1 MSTMRKQAWVPPA
14 SHAIPVSNGAE
25 HIRQRVVARQ
35 CCSAGVG
42 LLGVMPITS
51 ALAMIGVSYTA
62 LPPALR
68 CTITKDSITMTCIV
82 FAVLLLLA
90 FAANWRGRR
99 RLARSL
105 LGLTIVLFFAVGS
118 GPLPRWLLR
127 HLQRP
132 YVVTAPGDWVAHNA
146 IVLLTAGSVPVA
158 GSDALEPQWVGY
170 GRIVQAAAVYRQ
182 CKATGQDCKLLVS
195 GGRSQHYRE
204 AESMVYGRVLRGLG
218 VDAADLLLEQHSM
231 NTWQN
236 AQFSQPLLKE
246 LGAQH
251 VLLVTSGT
259 HLPRASLYFAHFGI
273 AAIPVRADYLAAQM
287 TWLPQT
293 YNFAVTDIAMHEYL
307 GMALYYLYNAMGWN
321 VTATQ
326 PGAP

>member
-1 MSTMRKQAWVPPA
+1 MPMA
-14 SHAIPVSNGAE
+14 SA
-25 HIRQRVVARQ
+25 Q
-35 CCSAGVG
+35 
-42 LLGVMPITS
+42 
-51 ALAMIGVSYTA
+51 AMIGVRNVT
-62 LPPALR
+62 PRPALR
-68 CTITKDSITMTCIV
+68 FATTTDSIAMTCLV

-99 RLARSL
+99 GLSRSL

-132 YVVTAPGDWVAHNA
+132 YVTTAPGDWVAHNA
-146 IVLLTAGSVPVA
+146 IVMLTAGSVPVA
-158 GSDALEPQWVGY
+158 GSHALEPQWVGY
-170 GRIVQAAAVYRQ
+170 GRILQAATLYRQ
-182 CKATGQDCKLLVS
+182 CKATSQDCKLLVS
-195 GGRSQHYRE
+195 GGRSQHYRLAE
-204 AESMVYGRVLRGLG
+204 AEVYGRVLRGLG
-218 VDAADLLLEQHSM
+218 VDAADLLLEQNSM

-236 AQFSQPLLKE
+236 AQFSQPLLKA

-251 VLLVTSGT
+251 ILLVTSGT
-259 HLPRASLYFAHFGI
+259 HLSRASLYFAHFGI
-273 AAIPVRADYLAAQM
+273 AAIPVRADYVAAQM

-293 YNFAVTDIAMHEYL
+293 YNFAVTDIAVHEYL
-307 GMALYYLYNAMGWN
+307 GMALYHLYNAMGWN

>member
-1 MSTMRKQAWVPPA
+1 
-14 SHAIPVSNGAE
+14 
-25 HIRQRVVARQ
+25 
-35 CCSAGVG
+35 
-42 LLGVMPITS
+42 
-51 ALAMIGVSYTA
+51 
-62 LPPALR
+62 
-68 CTITKDSITMTCIV
+68 MTCIV

-99 RLARSL
+99 GLARSL
-105 LGLTIVLFFAVGS
+105 AGLVIVLFFAVGS

-158 GSDALEPQWVGY
+158 GSDGLEPQVVGY
-170 GRIVQAAAVYRQ
+170 GRIVQAATLYQQ

-195 GGRSQHYRE
+195 GGRSQHYRVAE
-204 AESMVYGRVLRGLG
+204 AVVYGGVLRRLG
-218 VDAADLLLEQHSM
+218 VDAADLLLESNSM

-236 AQFSQPLLKE
+236 AQFSQPRLKA

-273 AAIPVRADYLAAQM
+273 AVIPVRADYLAAQM

-293 YNFAVTDIAMHEYL
+293 YNFAVTDIALHEYL
-307 GMALYYLYNAMGWN
+307 GTALYYLYNAIGWN

-326 PGAP
+326 SGTP

>member
-1 MSTMRKQAWVPPA
+1 
-14 SHAIPVSNGAE
+14 
-25 HIRQRVVARQ
+25 
-35 CCSAGVG
+35 
-42 LLGVMPITS
+42 
-51 ALAMIGVSYTA
+51 
-62 LPPALR
+62 
-68 CTITKDSITMTCIV
+68 MTCIV

-90 FAANWRGRR
+90 FAANWRGRCT
-99 RLARSL
+99 LARCL
-105 LGLTIVLFFAVGS
+105 VGLTVVLFFAVGS

-146 IVLLTAGSVPVA
+146 IVLLTAGSVRVA
-158 GSDALEPQWVGY
+158 GGHTLEPVWVGY
-170 GRIVQAAAVYRQ
+170 GRIAEAATLYRQ
-182 CKATGQDCKLLVS
+182 CKAAGRDCKLLVS
-195 GGRSQHYRE
+195 GGRSQHYRLSE
-204 AESMVYGRVLRGLG
+204 AEVYGRVLRRLG
-218 VDAADLLLEQHSM
+218 VDAADMLLESNSM

-236 AQFSQPLLKE
+236 AQFSQPLLKA

-251 VLLVTSGT
+251 ILLVTSGT

-273 AAIPVRADYLAAQM
+273 AVTPVRADYLAPEM

>member
-1 MSTMRKQAWVPPA
+1 MAPA
-14 SHAIPVSNGAE
+14 H
-25 HIRQRVVARQ
+25 
-35 CCSAGVG
+35 
-42 LLGVMPITS
+42 
-51 ALAMIGVSYTA
+51 AMIGVRNVT
-62 LPPALR
+62 PRPALR
-68 CTITKDSITMTCIV
+68 CATTRDSIAMTCIV

-90 FAANWRGRR
+90 VAANWRGRR
-99 RLARSL
+99 GLSRSL
-105 LGLTIVLFFAVGS
+105 VGLTIVLFFAVGS

-132 YVVTAPGDWVAHNA
+132 YVATAPGDWVTHNA

-158 GSDALEPQWVGY
+158 GTRALEPQWVGY
-170 GRIVQAAAVYRQ
+170 GRIVQAATLYRQ

-195 GGRSQHYRE
+195 GGRSQHYRLAE
-204 AESMVYGRVLRGLG
+204 AEVYGRVLRGLG
-218 VDAADLLLEQHSM
+218 VDAADLLLEQNSM

-236 AQFSQPLLKE
+236 AQFSQPLLKA

-251 VLLVTSGT
+251 ILLVTSGT
-259 HLPRASLYFAHFGI
+259 HLSRASLYFAHFGI
-273 AAIPVRADYLAAQM
+273 AAIPVRADYVAAQM

-293 YNFAVTDIAMHEYL
+293 YNFSVTDIALHEYL
-307 GMALYYLYNAMGWN
+307 GMALYHLYNAMGWN